1 MKQWAAWVTAVL
13 AIVTLVATNTSNI
26 SKILG
31 IAATK
36 SQSEVEQERL
46 EVFAR
51 KSVILYAGYDKI
63 TAELGLVYFIES
75 HPCVDYEISYSI
87 HNTIIDQSS
96 RPKSV
101 CEDMPEVVS
110 GTYTVRALSVDPGL
124 IRPHFY
130 TINGE
135 LIRSN
140 DVNVLIRWK
149 FKFSDGSFG
158 YHTMTAAIPI
168 EDEQ

>member
-36 SQSEVEQERL
+36 SQTEVEQERL
-46 EVFAR
+46 ETFAR
-51 KSVILYAGYDKI
+51 KSTILYAGYEDG
-63 TAELGLVYFIES
+63 ELGLVYYIES
-75 HPCVDYEISYSI
+75 HPCVDYEVTYSI

-96 RPKSV
+96 RSSSV
-101 CEDMPEVVS
+101 CEDMPEVVR
-110 GTYTVRALSVDPGL
+110 GTHTTRALQVDPGL

-135 LIRSN
+135 LIQSN
-140 DVNVLIRWK
+140 TANVIIRWK
-149 FKFSDGSFG
+149 FKFSNGSFG
-158 YHTMTAAIPI
+158 YFAMVAAIPI
-168 EDEQ
+168 EDTK